1 MSDVPCISVS
11 ARRFLEAV
19 DRFKTWASGIPENE
33 RYGEWEC
40 DYPDWA
46 EIYASW
52 KDLIADIPIQQWN
65 QPLMDIALYAIARDN
80 ECQVLANEV
89 PRESL
94 RAVVEAA
101 CTCSEPDARWQLA
114 VELGEPPGDGEDLLL
129 KLANDE
135 NEYVR
140 RRAVQS
146 LARLGSPAAAK
157 LAVREWDQA
166 DVDFPW
172 SRMNALWV
180 LHRVSDPSLEAYLA
194 RAQES
199 PNSLLREYADKVRRG
214 DVEA

>member
-1 MSDVPCISVS
+1 MSDEHRISAS

-19 DRFKTWASGIPENE
+19 DRFKIWGSGIPENE

-40 DYPDWA
+40 DYPDWS
-46 EIYASW
+46 EIYTSW
-52 KDLIADIPIQQWN
+52 KDFLADTPLQRWN
-65 QPLMDIALYAIARDN
+65 QPLMDEALYAIARDN

-94 RAVVEAA
+94 RAVAEAA

-114 VELGEPPGDGEDLLL
+114 VELGGPPGDGEDLLL
-129 KLANDE
+129 KLADDE

-146 LARLGSPAAAK
+146 LARLGSPAAAT
-157 LAVREWDQA
+157 LAVREWEQA
-166 DVDFPW
+166 DDDFPW
-172 SRMNALWV
+172 PRMNALWV
-180 LHRVSDPSLEAYLA
+180 LHRVSDQSLEPYLA

-199 PNSLLREYADKVRRG
+199 PNSLLREYADNIRRG